1 MSNANDFRGVFGEVL
16 DTVKDT
22 FGNWKHPLEEL
33 KDPIE
38 NLLLWIGRFL
48 RYKCTSLSNSQV
60 KDQNKVFE
68 CLNELNQA
76 CSASHLEKICKKARN
91 AGLLGINT
99 YALPLLKFYEYTKKI
114 SLKSLK
120 SIDEVL
126 LAEFLS
132 VYTGGLSLATK
143 KNYRIA
149 LLGLFSYIDKQN
161 QDENEKSYIYNIT
174 LKNISGVNQ
183 SAGNK
188 LPTHLNNEELEK
200 FLEGI
205 DKIEMSAKVR
215 ARNRLLIKIIVFTGM
230 RSNEALQLKIKD
242 FTLEN
247 GCYTIL
253 IKGKGDKYR
262 AVMLKAFHIES
273 LLKEWLM
280 ERELY
285 PVKNDLLFCNQKG
298 SALTQAYLYKQVE
311 RIINFAGLRREKNG
325 AHMLRHSF
333 ATLLYQKR
341 HDLILVQEALGH
353 ASLNTSRIYTH
364 FDKQRLEEAASIW
377 EED

>member
-1 MSNANDFRGVFGEVL
+1 M
-16 DTVKDT
+16 
-22 FGNWKHPLEEL
+22 KHPLEEL

-273 LLKEWLM
+273 LLKEWLI

-364 FDKQRLEEAASIW
+364 FDKERLKEAASIW

>member
-1 MSNANDFRGVFGEVL
+1 M
-16 DTVKDT
+16 
-22 FGNWKHPLEEL
+22 KHPLEEL

-120 SIDEVL
+120 SIDEVM

-230 RSNEALQLKIKD
+230 RSNEALQLKMKD

-280 ERELY
+280 ERRLY

>member
-1 MSNANDFRGVFGEVL
+1 M
-16 DTVKDT
+16 
-22 FGNWKHPLEEL
+22 KHPLEEL

-76 CSASHLEKICKKARN
+76 CSASHLKKICKKVRN

-273 LLKEWLM
+273 LLKEWLI

>member
-1 MSNANDFRGVFGEVL
+1 M
-16 DTVKDT
+16 
-22 FGNWKHPLEEL
+22 KHPLEEL

-68 CLNELNQA
+68 CLNELNHA
-76 CSASHLEKICKKARN
+76 CSSSHLEKVCKKARN
-91 AGLLGINT
+91 VGLLGINT
-99 YALPLLKFYEYTKKI
+99 YALPLLKFYEYAQKL

-120 SIDEVL
+120 NIDEVM

-132 VYTGGLSLATK
+132 IYTGGLSLATK

-200 FLEGI
+200 FLESI

-273 LLKEWLM
+273 LLKEWLI

-364 FDKQRLEEAASIW
+364 FDKERLKEAASIW
-377 EED
+377 EEN

>member
-1 MSNANDFRGVFGEVL
+1 M
-16 DTVKDT
+16 
-22 FGNWKHPLEEL
+22 KHPLEEL
-33 KDPIE
+33 NDPIE
-38 NLLLWIGRFL
+38 NLLLWIRRFL

-76 CSASHLEKICKKARN
+76 CNLERLEKVCKKARN

-99 YALPLLKFYEYTKKI
+99 YALPLLKFYEYAQRL

-120 SIDEVL
+120 NIDEVM

-132 VYTGGLSLATK
+132 IYTGGLSLATK

-200 FLEGI
+200 FLESI

-215 ARNRLLIKIIVFTGM
+215 VRNRLLIKIIVFTGM

-273 LLKEWLM
+273 LLKEWLI

-298 SALTQAYLYKQVE
+298 MALTQAYLYRQVE

-341 HDLILVQEALGH
+341 HDLILVQEVLGH

-364 FDKQRLEEAASIW
+364 FDKERLEEAASIW
-377 EED
+377 EEN

>member
-1 MSNANDFRGVFGEVL
+1 M
-16 DTVKDT
+16 
-22 FGNWKHPLEEL
+22 KHPLEEL

-188 LPTHLNNEELEK
+188 LPTHLNNKELEK

-280 ERELY
+280 ERKLY

-298 SALTQAYLYKQVE
+298 NALTQAYLYKQVE

-364 FDKQRLEEAASIW
+364 FDKQRLEEVASIW
-377 EED
+377 EEN

>member
-1 MSNANDFRGVFGEVL
+1 M
-16 DTVKDT
+16 
-22 FGNWKHPLEEL
+22 KHPLEEL
-33 KDPIE
+33 KDPTE

-60 KDQNKVFE
+60 KDQNEVFE

-76 CSASHLEKICKKARN
+76 CSSSQLEKVCKKARN
-91 AGLLGINT
+91 DGLLGINT

-200 FLEGI
+200 FLESI

-273 LLKEWLM
+273 LLKEWLI

-377 EED
+377 EEN

>member
-1 MSNANDFRGVFGEVL
+1 M
-16 DTVKDT
+16 
-22 FGNWKHPLEEL
+22 KHPLEEL

-68 CLNELNQA
+68 CLNELNQV

-126 LAEFLS
+126 LSEFLS

-200 FLEGI
+200 FLESI

-280 ERELY
+280 KRELY

-377 EED
+377 EEN

>member
-1 MSNANDFRGVFGEVL
+1 M
-16 DTVKDT
+16 
-22 FGNWKHPLEEL
+22 KHPLEEL

-76 CSASHLEKICKKARN
+76 CSASHLEKVCKKARN

-273 LLKEWLM
+273 LLKEWLI

-298 SALTQAYLYKQVE
+298 NALTQAYLYKQVE
-311 RIINFAGLRREKNG
+311 RIINFVGLRREKNG

>member
-1 MSNANDFRGVFGEVL
+1 M
-16 DTVKDT
+16 
-22 FGNWKHPLEEL
+22 KHPLEEL

-38 NLLLWIGRFL
+38 NLLLWIRRFL

-76 CSASHLEKICKKARN
+76 CSANHLEKICKKARN

-183 SAGNK
+183 STGNK

>member
-1 MSNANDFRGVFGEVL
+1 M
-16 DTVKDT
+16 
-22 FGNWKHPLEEL
+22 KHPLEEL
-33 KDPIE
+33 KDPAE

-76 CSASHLEKICKKARN
+76 CSASHLEKVCKKARN

-273 LLKEWLM
+273 LLKEWLI

-298 SALTQAYLYKQVE
+298 SALTQAYLYRQVE

-364 FDKQRLEEAASIW
+364 FDKERLKEAASIW
-377 EED
+377 EEN

>member
-1 MSNANDFRGVFGEVL
+1 M
-16 DTVKDT
+16 
-22 FGNWKHPLEEL
+22 KHPLEEL
-33 KDPIE
+33 KDPAE

-99 YALPLLKFYEYTKKI
+99 YALPLLKFYKYTKKI

-273 LLKEWLM
+273 LLKEWLI

-377 EED
+377 EEN

>member
-1 MSNANDFRGVFGEVL
+1 M
-16 DTVKDT
+16 
-22 FGNWKHPLEEL
+22 KHPLEEL

-353 ASLNTSRIYTH
+353 ASLNTSRIYMH

>member
-1 MSNANDFRGVFGEVL
+1 M
-16 DTVKDT
+16 
-22 FGNWKHPLEEL
+22 KHPLEEL

-68 CLNELNQA
+68 CLNELNQV

-126 LAEFLS
+126 LSEFLS

-200 FLEGI
+200 FLESI

-377 EED
+377 EEK

>member
-1 MSNANDFRGVFGEVL
+1 M
-16 DTVKDT
+16 
-22 FGNWKHPLEEL
+22 KHPLEEL

-280 ERELY
+280 ERKLY

-298 SALTQAYLYKQVE
+298 NALTQAYLYKQVE

>member
-1 MSNANDFRGVFGEVL
+1 M
-16 DTVKDT
+16 
-22 FGNWKHPLEEL
+22 KHPLEEL
-33 KDPIE
+33 KDPVE

-76 CSASHLEKICKKARN
+76 RSSSQLEKICKKARN
-91 AGLLGINT
+91 VGLLGINT
-99 YALPLLKFYEYTKKI
+99 YALPLLKFYEYAQKL

-120 SIDEVL
+120 SIDEVM

-132 VYTGGLSLATK
+132 IYTGGLSLATK

-200 FLEGI
+200 FLESI

-273 LLKEWLM
+273 LLKEWLT

-298 SALTQAYLYKQVE
+298 MALTQAYLYKQVE
-311 RIINFAGLRREKNG
+311 RIIIFAGLRREKNG

-377 EED
+377 EEN

>member
-1 MSNANDFRGVFGEVL
+1 M
-16 DTVKDT
+16 
-22 FGNWKHPLEEL
+22 KHPLEEL
-33 KDPIE
+33 KDPTE

-76 CSASHLEKICKKARN
+76 CSSSQLEKVCKKARN

-120 SIDEVL
+120 SIDEVM

-132 VYTGGLSLATK
+132 IYTGGLSLATK

-273 LLKEWLM
+273 LLKEWLI

-311 RIINFAGLRREKNG
+311 RIINFVGLRREKNG

-377 EED
+377 EEN

>member
-1 MSNANDFRGVFGEVL
+1 M
-16 DTVKDT
+16 
-22 FGNWKHPLEEL
+22 KHPLEEL
-33 KDPIE
+33 NDPIE

-76 CSASHLEKICKKARN
+76 CNLERLEKVCKKARS

-99 YALPLLKFYEYTKKI
+99 YALPLLKFYEYAQKL

-120 SIDEVL
+120 NIDEVM

-174 LKNISGVNQ
+174 LKNISGANQ

-188 LPTHLNNEELEK
+188 LPTHLNSEELEK
-200 FLEGI
+200 FLESI
-205 DKIEMSAKVR
+205 DTIEMSAKVR

-273 LLKEWLM
+273 LLKEWLI

-298 SALTQAYLYKQVE
+298 MALTQAYLYRQVE

-377 EED
+377 EES

>member
-1 MSNANDFRGVFGEVL
+1 M
-16 DTVKDT
+16 
-22 FGNWKHPLEEL
+22 KHPLEEL
-33 KDPIE
+33 KDPTE

-76 CSASHLEKICKKARN
+76 CSSSQLEKVCKKARS

-114 SLKSLK
+114 SLNSLK
-120 SIDEVL
+120 SIDEVM

-273 LLKEWLM
+273 LLKEWLI

-377 EED
+377 EEN

>member
-1 MSNANDFRGVFGEVL
+1 M
-16 DTVKDT
+16 
-22 FGNWKHPLEEL
+22 KHPLEEL
-33 KDPIE
+33 NDPIE
-38 NLLLWIGRFL
+38 DLLLWIGRFL

-76 CSASHLEKICKKARN
+76 CNLERLEKVCKKARS

-99 YALPLLKFYEYTKKI
+99 YALPLLKFYEYAQRL

-120 SIDEVL
+120 NIDEVM

-132 VYTGGLSLATK
+132 IYTGGLSLATK

-188 LPTHLNNEELEK
+188 LPTHLNSEELEK
-200 FLEGI
+200 FLESI

-273 LLKEWLM
+273 LLKEWLI

-298 SALTQAYLYKQVE
+298 MALTQAYLYRQVE

-377 EED
+377 EES

>member
-1 MSNANDFRGVFGEVL
+1 M
-16 DTVKDT
+16 
-22 FGNWKHPLEEL
+22 KHPLEEL
-33 KDPIE
+33 KDPTE

-76 CSASHLEKICKKARN
+76 CSSSQLEKVCKKARN
-91 AGLLGINT
+91 TGLLGINI
-99 YALPLLKFYEYTKKI
+99 YALPLLKFHEYTKKI

-215 ARNRLLIKIIVFTGM
+215 TRNRLLIKIIVFTGM

-273 LLKEWLM
+273 LLKEWLI
-280 ERELY
+280 ERRKSY

-377 EED
+377 EEN

>member
-1 MSNANDFRGVFGEVL
+1 M
-16 DTVKDT
+16 
-22 FGNWKHPLEEL
+22 KHPLEEL
-33 KDPIE
+33 KDPVE

-68 CLNELNQA
+68 CLNEFNQA
-76 CSASHLEKICKKARN
+76 CSSSQLEKVCKKARN
-91 AGLLGINT
+91 VGLLGINT
-99 YALPLLKFYEYTKKI
+99 YALPLLKFYEYAQKI

-120 SIDEVL
+120 NIDEVM

-132 VYTGGLSLATK
+132 IYTGGLSLATK

-149 LLGLFSYIDKQN
+149 LLGLFNYIDKQN

-200 FLEGI
+200 FLESI

-273 LLKEWLM
+273 LLKEWLI

-364 FDKQRLEEAASIW
+364 FDKERLKEAASIW
-377 EED
+377 EEN

>member
-1 MSNANDFRGVFGEVL
+1 M
-16 DTVKDT
+16 
-22 FGNWKHPLEEL
+22 KHPLEEEL
-33 KDPIE
+33 KDPTE

-76 CSASHLEKICKKARN
+76 CSSSQLEKVCKKARN

-99 YALPLLKFYEYTKKI
+99 YAFPLLKFYEYTKKI

-174 LKNISGVNQ
+174 LKNISGANQ

-273 LLKEWLM
+273 LLKEWLI

-298 SALTQAYLYKQVE
+298 SALTQAYLYRQVE

-353 ASLNTSRIYTH
+353 SSLNTSRIYTH

-377 EED
+377 EEN

>member
-1 MSNANDFRGVFGEVL
+1 M
-16 DTVKDT
+16 
-22 FGNWKHPLEEL
+22 KHPLEEL
-33 KDPIE
+33 KDPTE

-68 CLNELNQA
+68 CLNELNHA
-76 CSASHLEKICKKARN
+76 CSSSQLEKVCKKARN

-99 YALPLLKFYEYTKKI
+99 YASPLLKFHEYTKKI

-120 SIDEVL
+120 SIDEVM

-132 VYTGGLSLATK
+132 IYTGGLSLATK

-200 FLEGI
+200 FLESI

-262 AVMLKAFHIES
+262 AVMLKAFHIEN
-273 LLKEWLM
+273 LLKEWLI

-377 EED
+377 EEN

>member
-1 MSNANDFRGVFGEVL
+1 M
-16 DTVKDT
+16 
-22 FGNWKHPLEEL
+22 KHPLEEL
-33 KDPIE
+33 KDPLE
-38 NLLLWIGRFL
+38 NLLLWISRFL

-68 CLNELNQA
+68 CLNEFNQV
-76 CSASHLEKICKKARN
+76 CSVECLEKICKKARN

-99 YALPLLKFYEYTKKI
+99 YARPLFKFYEYAAKL

-120 SIDEVL
+120 SIDEVM

-132 VYTGGLSLATK
+132 IYTGGLSLATK

-161 QDENEKSYIYNIT
+161 QDKNEQSYIYNIT
-174 LKNISGVNQ
+174 LKNISGINQ

-188 LPTHLNNEELEK
+188 LPTHLNNEELNR
-200 FLEGI
+200 FLESI

-215 ARNRLLIKIIVFTGM
+215 ARNRLLIKIIVFTGI
-230 RSNEALQLKIKD
+230 RSNEALGLKIKD
-242 FTLEN
+242 FALEN
-247 GCYTIL
+247 GCYIIS

-273 LLKEWLM
+273 LLKEWLI

-285 PVKNDLLFCNQKG
+285 PTKDDLLFCNQKG
-298 SALTQAYLYKQVE
+298 TALTQAYLYKQVE
-311 RIINFAGLRREKNG
+311 RIISFAGLRREKNG

-364 FDKQRLEEAASIW
+364 FDKERLEEAASIW
-377 EED
+377 E

>member
-1 MSNANDFRGVFGEVL
+1 M
-16 DTVKDT
+16 
-22 FGNWKHPLEEL
+22 KHPLEEL

-68 CLNELNQA
+68 CLNELNHA
-76 CSASHLEKICKKARN
+76 CSSIQLEKVCKKARN

-120 SIDEVL
+120 SIDEVML
-126 LAEFLS
+126 TEFLS

-273 LLKEWLM
+273 LLKEWLI

-298 SALTQAYLYKQVE
+298 NALTQAYLYKQVE

-364 FDKQRLEEAASIW
+364 FDKERLKEAASIW
-377 EED
+377 EEN

>member
-1 MSNANDFRGVFGEVL
+1 M
-16 DTVKDT
+16 
-22 FGNWKHPLEEL
+22 KHPLEEL
-33 KDPIE
+33 KDPVE

-68 CLNELNQA
+68 CLNELNHA
-76 CSASHLEKICKKARN
+76 CSSSHLEKVCKKARN
-91 AGLLGINT
+91 VGLLGINT
-99 YALPLLKFYEYTKKI
+99 YALPLLKFYEYAQKL

-120 SIDEVL
+120 SIDEVM

-132 VYTGGLSLATK
+132 IYTGGLSLATK

-183 SAGNK
+183 STGNK

-200 FLEGI
+200 FLESI

-273 LLKEWLM
+273 LLKEWLI

-353 ASLNTSRIYTH
+353 ASLSTSRIYTH
-364 FDKQRLEEAASIW
+364 FDKERLKEAASIW
-377 EED
+377 EEN

>member
-1 MSNANDFRGVFGEVL
+1 M
-16 DTVKDT
+16 
-22 FGNWKHPLEEL
+22 KHPLQEL
-33 KDPIE
+33 NDPIE

-76 CSASHLEKICKKARN
+76 CNLERLEKVCKKARS

-99 YALPLLKFYEYTKKI
+99 YALPLLKFYEYAQRL

-120 SIDEVL
+120 NIDEVM

-132 VYTGGLSLATK
+132 IYTGGLSLATK

-188 LPTHLNNEELEK
+188 LPTHLNSEELEK
-200 FLEGI
+200 FLESI

-273 LLKEWLM
+273 LLKEWLI

-298 SALTQAYLYKQVE
+298 MALTQAYLYRQVE

-377 EED
+377 EES

>member
-1 MSNANDFRGVFGEVL
+1 M
-16 DTVKDT
+16 
-22 FGNWKHPLEEL
+22 KHPLEEL
-33 KDPIE
+33 KDPTE

-68 CLNELNQA
+68 CLNELNHV
-76 CSASHLEKICKKARN
+76 CSSSQLEKVCKKARN

-120 SIDEVL
+120 SIDEVM

-174 LKNISGVNQ
+174 LKNISGANQ

-273 LLKEWLM
+273 LLKEWLI

-298 SALTQAYLYKQVE
+298 SALTQAYLYRQVE
-311 RIINFAGLRREKNG
+311 RIINFAELRREKNG

-377 EED
+377 EEN

>member
-1 MSNANDFRGVFGEVL
+1 M
-16 DTVKDT
+16 
-22 FGNWKHPLEEL
+22 KHPLEEL
-33 KDPIE
+33 NDPIE
-38 NLLLWIGRFL
+38 NLLLWIRRFL

-76 CSASHLEKICKKARN
+76 CNLERLEKVCKKARS

-99 YALPLLKFYEYTKKI
+99 YALPLLKFYEYAQKL

-120 SIDEVL
+120 NIDEVM

-132 VYTGGLSLATK
+132 IYTGGLSLATK

-174 LKNISGVNQ
+174 LKNISGANQ

-188 LPTHLNNEELEK
+188 LPTHLNSEELEK
-200 FLEGI
+200 FLESI
-205 DKIEMSAKVR
+205 DTIEMSAKVR

-273 LLKEWLM
+273 LLKEWLI

-298 SALTQAYLYKQVE
+298 MALTQAYLYRQVE

-377 EED
+377 EES

>member
-1 MSNANDFRGVFGEVL
+1 M
-16 DTVKDT
+16 
-22 FGNWKHPLEEL
+22 KHPLEEL
-33 KDPIE
+33 KDPTE
-38 NLLLWIGRFL
+38 NLLLWIRRFL

-76 CSASHLEKICKKARN
+76 CSSSQLEKVCKKARN

-215 ARNRLLIKIIVFTGM
+215 TRNRLLIKIIVFTGM

-273 LLKEWLM
+273 LLKEWLI

-298 SALTQAYLYKQVE
+298 SALTQAYLYRQVE

-377 EED
+377 EEN

>member
-1 MSNANDFRGVFGEVL
+1 M
-16 DTVKDT
+16 
-22 FGNWKHPLEEL
+22 KHPLEEL

-68 CLNELNQA
+68 CLNELNQV
-76 CSASHLEKICKKARN
+76 CSSSHLEKVCKKARN

-273 LLKEWLM
+273 LLKEWLI

-364 FDKQRLEEAASIW
+364 FDKERLKEAASIW
-377 EED
+377 EEN

>member
-1 MSNANDFRGVFGEVL
+1 M
-16 DTVKDT
+16 
-22 FGNWKHPLEEL
+22 KHPLEEL
-33 KDPIE
+33 KDPVE

-60 KDQNKVFE
+60 KDQNKIFE

-76 CSASHLEKICKKARN
+76 CSSSQLEKVCKKARN
-91 AGLLGINT
+91 VGLLGINT
-99 YALPLLKFYEYTKKI
+99 YALPLLKFYEYAQKL

-120 SIDEVL
+120 SIDEVM

-132 VYTGGLSLATK
+132 IYTGGLSLATK

-273 LLKEWLM
+273 LLKEWLI

-298 SALTQAYLYKQVE
+298 SALTQAYLYNQVE

-364 FDKQRLEEAASIW
+364 FDKERLKEAASIW
-377 EED
+377 EEN

>member
-1 MSNANDFRGVFGEVL
+1 M
-16 DTVKDT
+16 
-22 FGNWKHPLEEL
+22 KHPLEEL

-76 CSASHLEKICKKARN
+76 CSSSHLEKVCKKVRN

-99 YALPLLKFYEYTKKI
+99 YALPLLKFYEYAQKL

-120 SIDEVL
+120 SIDEVM

-132 VYTGGLSLATK
+132 IYTGGLSLATK

-200 FLEGI
+200 FLESI

-273 LLKEWLM
+273 LLKEWLT

-364 FDKQRLEEAASIW
+364 FDKERLEEAASIW
-377 EED
+377 EEN

>member
-1 MSNANDFRGVFGEVL
+1 M
-16 DTVKDT
+16 
-22 FGNWKHPLEEL
+22 KHPLEEL
-33 KDPIE
+33 KDPTE

-68 CLNELNQA
+68 CLNELNHA
-76 CSASHLEKICKKARN
+76 CSSIQLEKVCKKARN

-120 SIDEVL
+120 SIDEVM

-174 LKNISGVNQ
+174 LKNISGANQ

-377 EED
+377 EEN

>member
-1 MSNANDFRGVFGEVL
+1 M
-16 DTVKDT
+16 
-22 FGNWKHPLEEL
+22 KHPLEEL

-120 SIDEVL
+120 SIDEVM

-200 FLEGI
+200 FLKGI

-273 LLKEWLM
+273 LLKEWLI
-280 ERELY
+280 ERKLY

-298 SALTQAYLYKQVE
+298 NALTQAYLYKQVE
-311 RIINFAGLRREKNG
+311 RIINFADLRREKNG

-353 ASLNTSRIYTH
+353 ASLNTIRIYTH

>member
-1 MSNANDFRGVFGEVL
+1 M
-16 DTVKDT
+16 
-22 FGNWKHPLEEL
+22 KHPLEEL
-33 KDPIE
+33 KDPVE

-68 CLNELNQA
+68 CLNELNQVR
-76 CSASHLEKICKKARN
+76 SSSQLEKVCKKARN
-91 AGLLGINT
+91 VGLLGINT
-99 YALPLLKFYEYTKKI
+99 YALPLLKFHEYAQKL

-120 SIDEVL
+120 SIDEVM

-132 VYTGGLSLATK
+132 IYTGGLSLATK

-200 FLEGI
+200 FLESI

-273 LLKEWLM
+273 LLKEWLI

-311 RIINFAGLRREKNG
+311 HIINFAGLRREKNG

-364 FDKQRLEEAASIW
+364 FDKERLKEAASIW
-377 EED
+377 EEN

>member
-1 MSNANDFRGVFGEVL
+1 M
-16 DTVKDT
+16 
-22 FGNWKHPLEEL
+22 KHPLEEL

-76 CSASHLEKICKKARN
+76 CSASQLEKVCKKARS

-99 YALPLLKFYEYTKKI
+99 YALPLLKFYEYAQKL

-120 SIDEVL
+120 SIDEVM

-132 VYTGGLSLATK
+132 IYTGGLSLATK

-174 LKNISGVNQ
+174 LKNISGANQ

-200 FLEGI
+200 FLESI

-273 LLKEWLM
+273 LLKEWLI

-364 FDKQRLEEAASIW
+364 FDKERLKEAASIW
-377 EED
+377 EEN

>member
-1 MSNANDFRGVFGEVL
+1 M
-16 DTVKDT
+16 
-22 FGNWKHPLEEL
+22 KHPLEEL

-76 CSASHLEKICKKARN
+76 CSASHLEKVCKKARN

-161 QDENEKSYIYNIT
+161 QDENEKSYIYNIM

-377 EED
+377 EEN

>member
-1 MSNANDFRGVFGEVL
+1 M
-16 DTVKDT
+16 
-22 FGNWKHPLEEL
+22 KHPLEEL
-33 KDPIE
+33 KDPTE

-76 CSASHLEKICKKARN
+76 CSSSQLEKVCKKARN

-174 LKNISGVNQ
+174 LKNISGANQ

-200 FLEGI
+200 FLESI

-273 LLKEWLM
+273 LLKEWLI

-325 AHMLRHSF
+325 VHMLRHSF

-377 EED
+377 EEN